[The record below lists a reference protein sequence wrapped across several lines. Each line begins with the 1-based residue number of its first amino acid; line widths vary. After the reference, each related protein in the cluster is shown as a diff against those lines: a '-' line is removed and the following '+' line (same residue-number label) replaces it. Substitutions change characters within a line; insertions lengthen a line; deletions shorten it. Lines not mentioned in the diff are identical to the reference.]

1 MLAGYNGLEAGMGVV
16 ILSTLGLIAYST
28 GNTVATVIAVTTISA
43 LAAFIFYNKYPAKV
57 FPGDTLTYPVGA
69 IAAIIAIVGN
79 MEKSAAIIFSL
90 YYIEFLL
97 KARGKLRPEW
107 TAKLL
112 DDGSLAVRDKVYSI
126 PHIAILLL
134 RKIKGKAYEYEV
146 VVVVLLLQGVI
157 AIYTLYSFYG
167 S

>member
-1 MLAGYNGLEAGMGVV
+1 MIFRNDDWMALNSAFRRRLHGVWGLPQR
-16 ILSTLGLIAYST
+16 S
-28 GNTVATVIAVTTISA
+28 
-43 LAAFIFYNKYPAKV
+43 
-57 FPGDTLTYPVGA
+57 
-69 IAAIIAIVGN
+69 
-79 MEKSAAIIFSL
+79 SL
-90 YYIEFLL
+90 NEDFFAFLL

-146 VVVVLLLQGVI
+146 VVVVLILQGVI
-157 AIYTLYSFYG
+157 AIYTLYSFYAP
-167 S
+167 